1 MSLKQG
7 RRWWQYLLLMLAM
20 TVVIFFLWVS
30 IASGPM
36 KEAIAALQP
45 DERVTVETSPWLV
58 FRPAGR
64 EPDTGLI
71 LYPGA
76 RIEHRAY
83 APAARAMAEQGYLVV
98 VVPMPLHLAIL
109 GAERAKGVIDAF
121 PAIQHWA
128 VGGHSLGGAMAAQFA
143 HRHQDLVEGLVLWAA
158 YPAKADDLSASAL
171 KVVSISATQDRLT
184 SAGDIEASRVRLPAD
199 TRYVVIQG
207 GNHSQFGWY
216 GAQYGDNAPTI
227 LRQSQQDQV
236 VAATLELLRQLQ

>member
-1 MSLKQG
+1 MTRKLG
-7 RRWWQYLLLMLAM
+7 RQWWRYPLLVMAL
-20 TVVIFFLWVS
+20 TVVIFFLWTSIVS
-30 IASGPM
+30 APM

-45 DERVTVETSPWLV
+45 DEGVAVATSPWLV
-58 FRPAGR
+58 FRPTGS

-76 RIEHRAY
+76 QIEHRAY

-98 VVPMPLHLAIL
+98 IVPMPLHLAVF

-121 PAIQHWA
+121 PTIQHWA

-158 YPAKADDLSASAL
+158 YPPNANDLSGSAL
-171 KVVSISATQDRLT
+171 KVLSISGTQDRFT
-184 SAGDIEASRVRLPAD
+184 TAANIEASRVRLPVD

-216 GAQYGDNAPTI
+216 GTQYGDGEPTI
-227 LRQSQQDQV
+227 LRQSQQEQI
-236 VAATLELLRQLQ
+236 VAATLELLGELR